1 MMKFKLNLF
10 ALLLLFTFNSLPAQ
24 KTLNI
29 KEKAVVIV
37 MPSNDRINQLK
48 KESASD
54 DEFSVIVE
62 DGLYYLDQ
70 AKIFL
75 KKKNI
80 KTIKINSSDQV
91 RFLENGR
98 FKKFNIKELS
108 WDIIFYMPK
117 KSAKQIDITDIENEF
132 QNYLKPVK
140 WRCIGPFRG
149 GRSVAACGVIG
160 DPKVYYMGTTGGG
173 LWKSTDMAMSWDN
186 VSDGFFTRSRDSTRL

>member
-54 DEFSVIVE
+54 DEYSVIVE
-62 DGLYYLDQ
+62 DALYYLDQ
-70 AKIFL
+70 AKTFL

-80 KTIKINSSDQV
+80 KTIKINSSDHIK
-91 RFLENGR
+91 FLENGR

-117 KSAKQIDITDIENEF
+117 KSPKQIDITDIENEF
-132 QNYLKPVK
+132 QKYFLTIKTK
-140 WRCIGPFRG
+140 
-149 GRSVAACGVIG
+149 
-160 DPKVYYMGTTGGG
+160 
-173 LWKSTDMAMSWDN
+173 
-186 VSDGFFTRSRDSTRL
+186 RL

>member
-10 ALLLLFTFNSLPAQ
+10 ALLLLFTFNVLPAQ

-29 KEKAVVIV
+29 KEKTVVIV

-48 KESASD
+48 KESASE
-54 DEFSVIVE
+54 DEFSVIIE

-80 KTIKINSSDQV
+80 KTIKINSSDHIK
-91 RFLENGR
+91 FLENGR

-117 KSAKQIDITDIENEF
+117 KSPKQIDITDIENEF
-132 QNYLKPVK
+132 QKY
-140 WRCIGPFRG
+140 
-149 GRSVAACGVIG
+149 
-160 DPKVYYMGTTGGG
+160 
-173 LWKSTDMAMSWDN
+173 
-186 VSDGFFTRSRDSTRL
+186 FFNH

>member
-1 MMKFKLNLF
+1 MITAGLFYKFRGNFFKFSKMMKFKLNLF
-10 ALLLLFTFNSLPAQ
+10 ALLLLFTFNVLPAQ

-37 MPSNDRINQLK
+37 MPSNDKINQLK
-48 KESASD
+48 KESASE

-91 RFLENGR
+91 RFLENVR

-132 QNYLKPVK
+132 QKYFLTIKTK
-140 WRCIGPFRG
+140 
-149 GRSVAACGVIG
+149 
-160 DPKVYYMGTTGGG
+160 
-173 LWKSTDMAMSWDN
+173 
-186 VSDGFFTRSRDSTRL
+186 RL

>member
-10 ALLLLFTFNSLPAQ
+10 ALLLLFTSNALLAQ

-48 KESASD
+48 KESASE

-80 KTIKINSSDQV
+80 KTVKINSSDQV
-91 RFLENGR
+91 RFLESGQL
-98 FKKFNIKELS
+98 KKFNIRELS

-117 KSAKQIDITDIENEF
+117 KSPKQIDITDIENEF
-132 QNYLKPVK
+132 QNYFLTIKTK
-140 WRCIGPFRG
+140 
-149 GRSVAACGVIG
+149 
-160 DPKVYYMGTTGGG
+160 K
-173 LWKSTDMAMSWDN
+173 
-186 VSDGFFTRSRDSTRL
+186 

>member
-80 KTIKINSSDQV
+80 KTNKINSSDQV
-91 RFLENGR
+91 RFLENSR

-132 QNYLKPVK
+132 QKYFLTIKTK
-140 WRCIGPFRG
+140 
-149 GRSVAACGVIG
+149 
-160 DPKVYYMGTTGGG
+160 
-173 LWKSTDMAMSWDN
+173 
-186 VSDGFFTRSRDSTRL
+186 RL

>member
-10 ALLLLFTFNSLPAQ
+10 ALLLLFTFNVLPAQ

-48 KESASD
+48 KESASE

-70 AKIFL
+70 AKTFL

-80 KTIKINSSDQV
+80 KVLQV
-91 RFLENGR
+91 DGAQNVFFLENNNY
-98 FKKFNIKELS
+98 KKLNIQNLS

-117 KSAKQIDITDIENEF
+117 KSPKQIDITDIENEF
-132 QNYLKPVK
+132 QKYFLTIKTK
-140 WRCIGPFRG
+140 
-149 GRSVAACGVIG
+149 
-160 DPKVYYMGTTGGG
+160 
-173 LWKSTDMAMSWDN
+173 
-186 VSDGFFTRSRDSTRL
+186 RL

>member
-54 DEFSVIVE
+54 DEYSVIVE
-62 DGLYYLDQ
+62 DGLFYLDQ
-70 AKIFL
+70 AKTFL

-80 KTIKINSSDQV
+80 KTIKINSSDHIK
-91 RFLENGR
+91 FLENGR

-117 KSAKQIDITDIENEF
+117 KSPKQIDITDIENEF
-132 QNYLKPVK
+132 QKYFLTIKTK
-140 WRCIGPFRG
+140 
-149 GRSVAACGVIG
+149 
-160 DPKVYYMGTTGGG
+160 
-173 LWKSTDMAMSWDN
+173 
-186 VSDGFFTRSRDSTRL
+186 RL

>member
-1 MMKFKLNLF
+1 MKFKLNLF

-54 DEFSVIVE
+54 DEYSVIVE
-62 DGLYYLDQ
+62 DGLFYLDQ
-70 AKIFL
+70 AKTFL

-80 KTIKINSSDQV
+80 KTIKINSSDHIK
-91 RFLENGR
+91 FLENGR

-117 KSAKQIDITDIENEF
+117 KSPKQIDITDIENEF
-132 QNYLKPVK
+132 QKYFLTIKTK
-140 WRCIGPFRG
+140 
-149 GRSVAACGVIG
+149 
-160 DPKVYYMGTTGGG
+160 
-173 LWKSTDMAMSWDN
+173 
-186 VSDGFFTRSRDSTRL
+186 RL

>member
-10 ALLLLFTFNSLPAQ
+10 ALLLLFTFNALPAQ

-48 KESASD
+48 KESASE
-54 DEFSVIVE
+54 DEFSVIIE

-91 RFLENGR
+91 RFLENVR

-132 QNYLKPVK
+132 QNYFLSIQTKK
-140 WRCIGPFRG
+140 
-149 GRSVAACGVIG
+149 
-160 DPKVYYMGTTGGG
+160 
-173 LWKSTDMAMSWDN
+173 
-186 VSDGFFTRSRDSTRL
+186 

>member
-1 MMKFKLNLF
+1 MKLF
-10 ALLLLFTFNSLPAQ
+10 SKIYAIVFLGFFVFCFTQQ
-24 KTLNI
+24 KTIQI
-29 KEKAVVIV
+29 KERTAIVI
-37 MPSNDRINQLK
+37 MPSEKKIKQLK
-48 KESASD
+48 KESASE

-132 QNYLKPVK
+132 QNYFLTIKK
-140 WRCIGPFRG
+140 T
-149 GRSVAACGVIG
+149 
-160 DPKVYYMGTTGGG
+160 KY
-173 LWKSTDMAMSWDN
+173 
-186 VSDGFFTRSRDSTRL
+186 

>member
-10 ALLLLFTFNSLPAQ
+10 ALLLLFTFNPLLAQ

-29 KEKAVVIV
+29 KEKTVVIV

-48 KESASD
+48 KESASE

-80 KTIKINSSDQV
+80 KTIKINSSDNIK
-91 RFLENGR
+91 FLENGG
-98 FKKFNIKELS
+98 FKKFNIKKLS

-132 QNYLKPVK
+132 QNYFLTIKIK
-140 WRCIGPFRG
+140 
-149 GRSVAACGVIG
+149 
-160 DPKVYYMGTTGGG
+160 K
-173 LWKSTDMAMSWDN
+173 
-186 VSDGFFTRSRDSTRL
+186 

>member
-54 DEFSVIVE
+54 DEFSLIVE

-70 AKIFL
+70 ARIFL

-80 KTIKINSSDQV
+80 KPIKINSSDHIK
-91 RFLENGR
+91 FL
-98 FKKFNIKELS
+98 
-108 WDIIFYMPK
+108 
-117 KSAKQIDITDIENEF
+117 
-132 QNYLKPVK
+132 
-140 WRCIGPFRG
+140 
-149 GRSVAACGVIG
+149 
-160 DPKVYYMGTTGGG
+160 
-173 LWKSTDMAMSWDN
+173 
-186 VSDGFFTRSRDSTRL
+186 

>member
-1 MMKFKLNLF
+1 MITAGLFYKFRGNFFKFSNMMKFKLNLF
-10 ALLLLFTFNSLPAQ
+10 AFLLLFLFNALSAQ

-29 KEKAVVIV
+29 KEKTVVIV

-48 KESASD
+48 KESASE

-70 AKIFL
+70 AKFFL

-80 KTIKINSSDQV
+80 KPIKINSSDNIK
-91 RFLENGR
+91 FLENGR

-132 QNYLKPVK
+132 QNYFLSIKTK
-140 WRCIGPFRG
+140 KF
-149 GRSVAACGVIG
+149 
-160 DPKVYYMGTTGGG
+160 
-173 LWKSTDMAMSWDN
+173 
-186 VSDGFFTRSRDSTRL
+186 

>member
-1 MMKFKLNLF
+1 MKFKLNLF

-54 DEFSVIVE
+54 DEYSVIVE
-62 DGLYYLDQ
+62 DGLFYLDQ
-70 AKIFL
+70 AKTFL

-80 KTIKINSSDQV
+80 KTIKINSSDHIK
-91 RFLENGR
+91 FLENGR
-98 FKKFNIKELS
+98 FKKFDIKELS

-117 KSAKQIDITDIENEF
+117 KSPKQIDITDIENEF
-132 QNYLKPVK
+132 QKYFLTIKTK
-140 WRCIGPFRG
+140 
-149 GRSVAACGVIG
+149 
-160 DPKVYYMGTTGGG
+160 
-173 LWKSTDMAMSWDN
+173 
-186 VSDGFFTRSRDSTRL
+186 RL

>member
-1 MMKFKLNLF
+1 
-10 ALLLLFTFNSLPAQ
+10 
-24 KTLNI
+24 
-29 KEKAVVIV
+29 
-37 MPSNDRINQLK
+37 MPSNDKINQLK
-48 KESASD
+48 KESASE

-117 KSAKQIDITDIENEF
+117 KSAKQIDITGIENEF
-132 QNYLKPVK
+132 QNYFLTIKK
-140 WRCIGPFRG
+140 T
-149 GRSVAACGVIG
+149 
-160 DPKVYYMGTTGGG
+160 KY
-173 LWKSTDMAMSWDN
+173 
-186 VSDGFFTRSRDSTRL
+186 

>member
-10 ALLLLFTFNSLPAQ
+10 ALLLLFTFNSLPTQ

-48 KESASD
+48 KESASE

-80 KTIKINSSDQV
+80 KTIKINSSDHIK
-91 RFLENGR
+91 FLENGR

-117 KSAKQIDITDIENEF
+117 KSPKQIDITDIENEF
-132 QNYLKPVK
+132 QKY
-140 WRCIGPFRG
+140 
-149 GRSVAACGVIG
+149 
-160 DPKVYYMGTTGGG
+160 
-173 LWKSTDMAMSWDN
+173 
-186 VSDGFFTRSRDSTRL
+186 FFNH

>member
-10 ALLLLFTFNSLPAQ
+10 ALLLLFTFNVLPAQ

-37 MPSNDRINQLK
+37 MPSNDKINQLK
-48 KESASD
+48 KESASE

-132 QNYLKPVK
+132 QNYFLTIKK
-140 WRCIGPFRG
+140 TKF
-149 GRSVAACGVIG
+149 
-160 DPKVYYMGTTGGG
+160 
-173 LWKSTDMAMSWDN
+173 
-186 VSDGFFTRSRDSTRL
+186 

>member
-54 DEFSVIVE
+54 DEYSVIVE
-62 DGLYYLDQ
+62 DGLFYLDQ
-70 AKIFL
+70 AKTFL

-80 KTIKINSSDQV
+80 KILQV
-91 RFLENGR
+91 DGSQNVHYLENNSY
-98 FKKFNIKELS
+98 KKLNIKNLS
-108 WDIIFYMPK
+108 WDILFYMPK
-117 KSAKQIDITDIENEF
+117 KKPKQIDITDVEKEY
-132 QNYLKPVK
+132 QNYFLTIKK
-140 WRCIGPFRG
+140 T
-149 GRSVAACGVIG
+149 
-160 DPKVYYMGTTGGG
+160 K
-173 LWKSTDMAMSWDN
+173 
-186 VSDGFFTRSRDSTRL
+186 

>member
-80 KTIKINSSDQV
+80 KTIKINSSDHIK
-91 RFLENGR
+91 FLENGR

-117 KSAKQIDITDIENEF
+117 KSPKQIDITDIENEF
-132 QNYLKPVK
+132 QKY
-140 WRCIGPFRG
+140 
-149 GRSVAACGVIG
+149 
-160 DPKVYYMGTTGGG
+160 
-173 LWKSTDMAMSWDN
+173 
-186 VSDGFFTRSRDSTRL
+186 FFNH

>member
-1 MMKFKLNLF
+1 MMNFKLNLF
-10 ALLLLFTFNSLPAQ
+10 TLLLLFTYNSLPAQ

-80 KTIKINSSDQV
+80 KTIKINSSDHIK
-91 RFLENGR
+91 FLENGR

-117 KSAKQIDITDIENEF
+117 KSPKQIDITDIENEF
-132 QNYLKPVK
+132 QKYFLTIKTK
-140 WRCIGPFRG
+140 
-149 GRSVAACGVIG
+149 
-160 DPKVYYMGTTGGG
+160 
-173 LWKSTDMAMSWDN
+173 
-186 VSDGFFTRSRDSTRL
+186 RL

>member
-10 ALLLLFTFNSLPAQ
+10 ALLLLFTFNALPAQ

-48 KESASD
+48 KESASE

-91 RFLENGR
+91 RFLENGQL
-98 FKKFNIKELS
+98 KKFNIKELS
-108 WDIIFYMPK
+108 WDIIFYIPK
-117 KSAKQIDITDIENEF
+117 KSPKQIDITDIENEF
-132 QNYLKPVK
+132 QNYFLTIKTK
-140 WRCIGPFRG
+140 
-149 GRSVAACGVIG
+149 
-160 DPKVYYMGTTGGG
+160 K
-173 LWKSTDMAMSWDN
+173 
-186 VSDGFFTRSRDSTRL
+186 

>member
-75 KKKNI
+75 KR
-80 KTIKINSSDQV
+80 KTSKPLKSIV
-91 RFLENGR
+91 R
-98 FKKFNIKELS
+98 
-108 WDIIFYMPK
+108 IILNF
-117 KSAKQIDITDIENEF
+117 
-132 QNYLKPVK
+132 
-140 WRCIGPFRG
+140 
-149 GRSVAACGVIG
+149 
-160 DPKVYYMGTTGGG
+160 
-173 LWKSTDMAMSWDN
+173 
-186 VSDGFFTRSRDSTRL
+186 

>member
-1 MMKFKLNLF
+1 
-10 ALLLLFTFNSLPAQ
+10 
-24 KTLNI
+24 LNI

-37 MPSNDRINQLK
+37 MPSNERINQLK
-48 KESASD
+48 KESASE

-117 KSAKQIDITDIENEF
+117 KSPKQIDITDIENEF
-132 QNYLKPVK
+132 QNYFLTIKTK
-140 WRCIGPFRG
+140 
-149 GRSVAACGVIG
+149 
-160 DPKVYYMGTTGGG
+160 K
-173 LWKSTDMAMSWDN
+173 
-186 VSDGFFTRSRDSTRL
+186 

>member
-10 ALLLLFTFNSLPAQ
+10 ALLLLFTFNVLPAQ

-29 KEKAVVIV
+29 KEKTVVIV

-48 KESASD
+48 KESASE

-70 AKIFL
+70 AKTFL

-80 KTIKINSSDQV
+80 KVLQV
-91 RFLENGR
+91 DGAQNVFFLENNNY
-98 FKKFNIKELS
+98 KKLNIQNLS

-117 KSAKQIDITDIENEF
+117 KKPKQIDITDVEKEF
-132 QNYLKPVK
+132 QNYFLTIKK
-140 WRCIGPFRG
+140 TKF
-149 GRSVAACGVIG
+149 
-160 DPKVYYMGTTGGG
+160 
-173 LWKSTDMAMSWDN
+173 
-186 VSDGFFTRSRDSTRL
+186 

>member
-10 ALLLLFTFNSLPAQ
+10 ALLLLFTFNSFPAQ

-37 MPSNDRINQLK
+37 MPSNNRINQLK

-75 KKKNI
+75 NKKNI
-80 KTIKINSSDQV
+80 KTIKINSSDHIK
-91 RFLENGR
+91 FLENGR

-117 KSAKQIDITDIENEF
+117 KSPKQIDITDIENEF
-132 QNYLKPVK
+132 QKYFLTIKTK
-140 WRCIGPFRG
+140 
-149 GRSVAACGVIG
+149 
-160 DPKVYYMGTTGGG
+160 
-173 LWKSTDMAMSWDN
+173 
-186 VSDGFFTRSRDSTRL
+186 RL

>member
-10 ALLLLFTFNSLPAQ
+10 ALLLLFTFNVLPAQ

-48 KESASD
+48 KESASE

-117 KSAKQIDITDIENEF
+117 KKPKQIDITDVEKEF
-132 QNYLKPVK
+132 QNYFLSNFFQYLRIILK
-140 WRCIGPFRG
+140 
-149 GRSVAACGVIG
+149 
-160 DPKVYYMGTTGGG
+160 
-173 LWKSTDMAMSWDN
+173 
-186 VSDGFFTRSRDSTRL
+186 

>member
-10 ALLLLFTFNSLPAQ
+10 AFLLFFTFNSLSAQ

-37 MPSNDRINQLK
+37 MPSNDRVNQLK

-80 KTIKINSSDQV
+80 KTIKINSSDHIK
-91 RFLENGR
+91 FLENGR

-117 KSAKQIDITDIENEF
+117 KSPKQIDITDIENEF
-132 QNYLKPVK
+132 QKYFLTIKTK
-140 WRCIGPFRG
+140 
-149 GRSVAACGVIG
+149 
-160 DPKVYYMGTTGGG
+160 
-173 LWKSTDMAMSWDN
+173 
-186 VSDGFFTRSRDSTRL
+186 RL

>member
-10 ALLLLFTFNSLPAQ
+10 ALLLLFTFNALPAQ

-48 KESASD
+48 KEAASE

-91 RFLENGR
+91 RFLENVR

-132 QNYLKPVK
+132 QNYFLTIKTK
-140 WRCIGPFRG
+140 
-149 GRSVAACGVIG
+149 
-160 DPKVYYMGTTGGG
+160 K
-173 LWKSTDMAMSWDN
+173 
-186 VSDGFFTRSRDSTRL
+186 

>member
-10 ALLLLFTFNSLPAQ
+10 ALLLLFTFNVLLAQ

-29 KEKAVVIV
+29 KEKTVVIV
-37 MPSNDRINQLK
+37 MPSNDKINQLK
-48 KESASD
+48 KESASE

-91 RFLENGR
+91 RFLENSR

-132 QNYLKPVK
+132 QNYFLTIKK
-140 WRCIGPFRG
+140 TKF
-149 GRSVAACGVIG
+149 
-160 DPKVYYMGTTGGG
+160 
-173 LWKSTDMAMSWDN
+173 
-186 VSDGFFTRSRDSTRL
+186 

>member
-10 ALLLLFTFNSLPAQ
+10 ALLLLFTFNALPAQ

-48 KESASD
+48 KESASE

-91 RFLENGR
+91 RFLENSR

-132 QNYLKPVK
+132 QNYFLTIKK
-140 WRCIGPFRG
+140 T
-149 GRSVAACGVIG
+149 
-160 DPKVYYMGTTGGG
+160 KY
-173 LWKSTDMAMSWDN
+173 
-186 VSDGFFTRSRDSTRL
+186 

>member
-1 MMKFKLNLF
+1 
-10 ALLLLFTFNSLPAQ
+10 
-24 KTLNI
+24 
-29 KEKAVVIV
+29 
-37 MPSNDRINQLK
+37 MPSNDKINQLK
-48 KESASD
+48 KESASE

-80 KTIKINSSDQV
+80 KTIKINSSDNIK
-91 RFLENGR
+91 FLENGR

-132 QNYLKPVK
+132 QNYFLTIKK
-140 WRCIGPFRG
+140 T
-149 GRSVAACGVIG
+149 
-160 DPKVYYMGTTGGG
+160 KY
-173 LWKSTDMAMSWDN
+173 
-186 VSDGFFTRSRDSTRL
+186 

>member
-1 MMKFKLNLF
+1 MKFKLNLF
-10 ALLLLFTFNSLPAQ
+10 ALLLLFTFNVLPAQ

-48 KESASD
+48 KESASE

-91 RFLENGR
+91 RFLENVR

-132 QNYLKPVK
+132 QNYFLTIKK
-140 WRCIGPFRG
+140 TKF
-149 GRSVAACGVIG
+149 
-160 DPKVYYMGTTGGG
+160 
-173 LWKSTDMAMSWDN
+173 
-186 VSDGFFTRSRDSTRL
+186 

>member
-1 MMKFKLNLF
+1 MFRGNFFKFSKMMNFKLNLF
-10 ALLLLFTFNSLPAQ
+10 ALLLLFTLNSLPAQ

-80 KTIKINSSDQV
+80 KTIKINSSDHIK
-91 RFLENGR
+91 FLENGR
-98 FKKFNIKELS
+98 LKKFNTKELS

-117 KSAKQIDITDIENEF
+117 KSPKQIDITDIENEF
-132 QNYLKPVK
+132 QKYFLTIKTK
-140 WRCIGPFRG
+140 
-149 GRSVAACGVIG
+149 
-160 DPKVYYMGTTGGG
+160 
-173 LWKSTDMAMSWDN
+173 
-186 VSDGFFTRSRDSTRL
+186 RL